1 MIKELFDYIEIWRR
15 LCRFTNRSINQ
26 SVTGKGVLES
36 DALINLQLCWAC
48 SLELISQ
55 LIN

>member
-1 MIKELFDYIEIWRR
+1 MIKELFDYIEIWRK
-15 LCRFTNRSINQ
+15 LCGFTNRSINQ